1 MVASKT
7 AQCVPSLG
15 NRLPG
20 SQVEQ
25 ARKEKA
31 DITTETPT
39 AIEPDQARTV
49 EEKIQ
54 QLQERSA
61 PELGRVALE
70 NGIPDL
76 TREVAAATVTQDAGR
91 KGARQGRVS
100 EFTIITPF
108 RRAGRNDFASAA
120 AARRQLSARRQGWHR
135 SRHALRVPET
145 TTRSCS
151 SRPHTTTTGTPTST
165 TSRRRSPTPWIYC
178 SAIPRDI
185 RGFTAHR

>member
-1 MVASKT
+1 LVVASKT

-61 PELGRVALE
+61 PELGRVALK

-108 RRAGRNDFASAA
+108 RRAGRNDFA
-120 AARRQLSARRQGWHR
+120 
-135 SRHALRVPET
+135 VCC
-145 TTRSCS
+145 SCS
-151 SRPHTTTTGTPTST
+151 EATFSAPTGLAPFTTCAS
-165 TSRRRSPTPWIYC
+165 C
-178 SAIPRDI
+178 S
-185 RGFTAHR
+185 